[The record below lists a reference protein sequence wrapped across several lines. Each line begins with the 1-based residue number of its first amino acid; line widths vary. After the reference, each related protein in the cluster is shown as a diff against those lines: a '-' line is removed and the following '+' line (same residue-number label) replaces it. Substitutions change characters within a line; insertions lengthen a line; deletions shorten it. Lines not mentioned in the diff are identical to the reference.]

1 MRIVVTGGLGFI
13 GLALARRLLDRG
25 DVDRLVLFDAPAAA
39 DPPADVTDRA
49 GIVRGDIRDRDLV
62 RTVLGDGGG
71 DVDVFHLASVVSA
84 HGEQDFDHALAV
96 NLDGGRNVLEACRTL
111 GSRPKLVFA
120 STLAAFG
127 GSAMPETVTDT
138 TKLTP
143 QTTYGATKAICELLV
158 NDYTRKGFID
168 GRTARLPTVIIR
180 PGAANAAASAFA
192 SAVFREPLAGRDF
205 VLPVSPET
213 RIPVIGTRTVVEC
226 LIRLHEVDGNALG
239 DDRAVNLPS
248 ISITVGE
255 MVESLHR
262 VAGDRRIGASEVR
275 IDHEIERIVQTW
287 PLYASADRAGAL
299 GLPRDRALDDIVR
312 AYVAD
317 VLS

>member
-25 DVDRLVLFDAPAAA
+25 DVDKLVLFDAPAAA

-49 GIVRGDIRDRDLV
+49 GIVRGDIRDRDLM
-62 RTVLGDGGG
+62 RTVLSDGDGDGA
-71 DVDVFHLASVVSA
+71 VFHLASVVSA

-143 QTTYGATKAICELLV
+143 QTTYGTTKAICELFV
-158 NDYTRKGFID
+158 NDYTRKGFVD

-192 SAVFREPLAGRDF
+192 SAVFREPLAGRDY
-205 VLPVSPET
+205 VLPVGPET
-213 RIPVIGTRTVVEC
+213 RLPVIGTRTVVEC
-226 LIRLHEVDGNALG
+226 LIRLHEVDGKALG

-248 ISITVGE
+248 ISVTVGE
-255 MVESLHR
+255 MIESLQR
-262 VAGDRRIGASEVR
+262 VAGDRTIGAIEFR
-275 IDHEIERIVQTW
+275 IDQEIERIVHTW

-299 GLPRDRALDDIVR
+299 GLPQDRALDDIVR

-317 VLS
+317 FLS